1 MKTASH
7 HCTNFWRL
15 AQRSSAQVF
24 IQICWLSKNTP
35 LALQECGLHRP
46 PDRQFRRP
54 HRPWL
59 AVLTVLLLLPGFV
72 RQAKAEW
79 NTGFRNGFAVHEH
92 AVPGGVAL
100 VDIGPERL
108 PDPKVQFAGKPV
120 MVQKNNGRWIAVV
133 GIPLSLKPGTHEL
146 SVFST
151 VARKNPF
158 KVSGTLYPTQR
169 LTISDTSRVTPPAS
183 LQQQLVREQQQ
194 MATARQS
201 WREEFSAG
209 QFQLPL
215 TGRFS
220 SQFGLVRIYN
230 QTRRGRH
237 SGLDIAAPTGI
248 PVNAAAN
255 GVVVEAGEFHFN
267 GNSVFIDHGQGLV
280 SLYSHL
286 SEISVMKGQQ
296 LQAGELIGLVGQT
309 GRVTGPHLH
318 WSVGLNG
325 TWVNPLL
332 FIEDGFP

>member
-7 HCTNFWRL
+7 HCTNFWRVS
-15 AQRSSAQVF
+15 QRSSAQVSSLPKSTLTTVP
-24 IQICWLSKNTP
+24 QSALLQSPKRRSACSPGRWLPFLLTLFLLSELNN
-35 LALQECGLHRP
+35 LAL
-46 PDRQFRRP
+46 
-54 HRPWL
+54 
-59 AVLTVLLLLPGFV
+59 
-72 RQAKAEW
+72 AEW
-79 NTGFRNGFAVHEH
+79 TAGFSNGFAVREQ

-108 PDPKVQFAGKPV
+108 PDPMVKFEGKPV
-120 MVQKNNGRWIAVV
+120 MVQKHEGRWIAVV
-133 GIPLSLKPGTHEL
+133 GIPLSLKPGTHQL

-151 VARKNPF
+151 IARKNPF
-158 KVSGTLYPTQR
+158 RVFPTLYPTQR

-183 LQQQLVREQQQ
+183 LQQKLAMEKQQ
-194 MATARQS
+194 MTQARES
-201 WREEFSAG
+201 WRTDFSAS
-209 QFQLPL
+209 QFQLPI

-237 SGLDIAAPTGI
+237 SGLDIAAPTG
-248 PVNAAAN
+248 VAVHAAAS
-255 GVVVEAGEFHFN
+255 GIVVESGEFHFN
-267 GNSVFIDHGQGLV
+267 GNSVFIDHGLGLV

-286 SEISVMKGQQ
+286 SQIDVVTGQQ
-296 LQAGELIGLVGQT
+296 VDAGELLGLVGET

-332 FIEDGFP
+332 FIKDGLP